1 MEAHVEQGVAV
12 DKDIA
17 MKTQISTLPDTL
29 LAATSA
35 LTENLMQSEP
45 FVRYQ
50 DADRKLRADQKAMRL
65 LDELSELQQKVRDHQ
80 YSGDISENDVN
91 RLRKLQSEVYTNE
104 VIQQHGYAQEIAV
117 AFLRE
122 VNKEISN
129 LIGVDFASLT
139 RHSGGCC

>member
-1 MEAHVEQGVAV
+1 MEAHVKRGVAV
-12 DKDIA
+12 DKGIA
-17 MKTQISTLPDTL
+17 MKTQISTLPDSL

-65 LDELSELQQKVRDHQ
+65 LDELSELQQEVRDHQ
-80 YSGDISENDVN
+80 YSGNISENEVN
-91 RLRKLQSEVYTNE
+91 LLRKLQSEVNTNE
-104 VIQQHGYAQEIAV
+104 VIQEHGYAQEIAV

-129 LIGVDFASLT
+129 LLSVDFASLT
-139 RHSGGCC
+139 RRSGGCC

>member
-1 MEAHVEQGVAV
+1 MEAHVKQGVAV

-35 LTENLMQSEP
+35 LTDNLMQSEP

-50 DADRKLRADQKAMRL
+50 DADRKLRANQKAMRL

-80 YSGDISENDVN
+80 YSGNISENDVN

-104 VIQQHGYAQEIAV
+104 VIQEHGYAQEIAV

-139 RHSGGCC
+139 RRSGGCC